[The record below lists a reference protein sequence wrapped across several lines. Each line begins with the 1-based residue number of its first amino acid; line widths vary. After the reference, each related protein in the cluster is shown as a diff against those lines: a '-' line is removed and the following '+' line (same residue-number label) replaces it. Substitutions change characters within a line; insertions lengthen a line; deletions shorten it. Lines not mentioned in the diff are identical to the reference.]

1 MHAPSSPSCRT
12 KRGTPSCRVVLHA
25 CPASAMLKREANP
38 THLRR
43 LLSRS
48 FTLRRTTACEG
59 SIRHTTT
66 HITLQQIQKGAWL
79 LAAVATQTLS
89 PAPRRGG
96 VFGAQAATLH
106 AQREDCIMPFNRTRA
121 HRQHLRHPTIP
132 RQNTLKLP
140 SHQPKH
146 SKALQTHSQ

>member
-1 MHAPSSPSCRT
+1 MHPPHPPAERREVHPAAVSCCMLVRHQQCSKGKPT
-12 KRGTPSCRVVLHA
+12 LPISAVSFQEASLSGGPLLARV
-25 CPASAMLKREANP
+25 
-38 THLRR
+38 
-43 LLSRS
+43 
-48 FTLRRTTACEG
+48 

-132 RQNTLKLP
+132 RQDTLKLP